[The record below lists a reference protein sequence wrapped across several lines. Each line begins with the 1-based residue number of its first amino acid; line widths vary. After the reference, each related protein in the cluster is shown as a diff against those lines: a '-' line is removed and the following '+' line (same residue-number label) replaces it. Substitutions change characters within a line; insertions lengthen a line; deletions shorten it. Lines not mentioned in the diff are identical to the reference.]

1 MVSYDPSAAAA
12 RERGVSRRRLLGA
25 AGATAF
31 GITALFVYPTSHGAS
46 LASGGSAAT
55 PVGLTGTSGGSSS
68 SGSSGSAGTSGSA
81 GSSGGSA
88 GSAGSDG
95 TFTGGTAQTR
105 WGPVQVQ
112 ITVSGGK
119 ITAADVVQVP
129 QDNPR
134 DQEINSYA
142 VPVLNSEVV
151 QAQSAQIDT
160 VSGATVTSDGYL
172 QSLQSAID
180 AAGLG

>member
-1 MVSYDPSAAAA
+1 MVTYDPAAVAA

-31 GITALFVYPTSHGAS
+31 GVAVLFVYPTSHGTS
-46 LASGGSAAT
+46 LASGRAGTAGT
-55 PVGLTGTSGGSSS
+55 VGLTGTASGAAGAA
-68 SGSSGSAGTSGSA
+68 SGSSGSAGAAGSSGSA
-81 GSSGGSA
+81 GSG
-88 GSAGSDG
+88 DG
-95 TFTGGTAQTR
+95 TFTGDTVQTR

-112 ITVSGGK
+112 IIVSGGK

-180 AAGLG
+180 AAHLG

>member
-31 GITALFVYPTSHGAS
+31 GITALFVYPTSHGTS
-46 LASGGSAAT
+46 LASGQIGTVGTA
-55 PVGLTGTSGGSSS
+55 GLTGTASGGAA
-68 SGSSGSAGTSGSA
+68 SGSSGSAGGSST
-81 GSSGGSA
+81 GSGGS
-88 GSAGSDG
+88 GDG
-95 TFTGGTAQTR
+95 VFTGDTVQTQ

-112 ITVSGGK
+112 IRVSGGK
-119 ITAADVVQVP
+119 ITDAGVVQVP
-129 QDNPR
+129 QGNSR
-134 DQEINSYA
+134 DLEINSYA

-180 AAGLG
+180 SASLG

>member
-1 MVSYDPSAAAA
+1 MVSYDPAAAAA

-31 GITALFVYPTSHGAS
+31 GIAALFVYPTSHGAS
-46 LASGGSAAT
+46 LAAGPIGTVGTA
-55 PVGLTGTSGGSSS
+55 GLTGTASGGAG
-68 SGSSGSAGTSGSA
+68 SGSSGSAGGSSTTSGS
-81 GSSGGSA
+81 GGS
-88 GSAGSDG
+88 GDG
-95 TFTGGTAQTR
+95 TFTGDTVQTR

-112 ITVSGGK
+112 IRVSGGK
-119 ITAADVVQVP
+119 ITDAGVVQVP
-129 QDNPR
+129 QGNSR
-134 DQEINSYA
+134 DLEINSYA

-180 AAGLG
+180 AAHLG

>member
-31 GITALFVYPTSHGAS
+31 GVAALFVYPTSHGAS
-46 LASGGSAAT
+46 LAGGPIGTVGTA
-55 PVGLTGTSGGSSS
+55 GLTGTAPGGAAG
-68 SGSSGSAGTSGSA
+68 SGSSGASGSSGTSGGTSGS
-81 GSSGGSA
+81 G
-88 GSAGSDG
+88 DG
-95 TFTGGTAQTR
+95 TFTGDTVQTR

-112 ITVSGGK
+112 IRVSGGK
-119 ITAADVVQVP
+119 ITDAGVVQVP
-129 QDNPR
+129 QNNQR
-134 DQEINSYA
+134 DLEINSYA

-180 AAGLG
+180 AANLG

>member
-1 MVSYDPSAAAA
+1 MVSHEPSAAAA

-25 AGATAF
+25 VGATAF
-31 GITALFVYPTSHGAS
+31 GITALFVYPTSRGAS
-46 LASGGSAAT
+46 LATGSGAAS
-55 PVGLTGTSGGSSS
+55 PVAVAGTAPSTSGG
-68 SGSSGSAGTSGSA
+68 TA
-81 GSSGGSA
+81 GSSA
-88 GSAGSDG
+88 G
-95 TFTGGTAQTR
+95 TFTGDAVQTR
-105 WGPVQVQ
+105 WGPVQVR

-129 QDNPR
+129 QGNPR

-180 AAGLG
+180 AAQLG

>member
-1 MVSYDPSAAAA
+1 MVTSEPSASA
-12 RERGVSRRRLLGA
+12 RERGVSRRRLLAA

-31 GITALFVYPTSHGAS
+31 GVAAIAVYPTSHGQS
-46 LASGGSAAT
+46 LASGPSLPSSSAAG
-55 PVGLTGTSGGSSS
+55 GLAGASAASGAAG
-68 SGSSGSAGTSGSA
+68 SGSGASG
-81 GSSGGSA
+81 
-88 GSAGSDG
+88 DG
-95 TFTGGTAQTR
+95 TFTGDTVQTR

-112 ITVSGGK
+112 ISVSGGK

-129 QDNPR
+129 QNNPR
-134 DQEINSYA
+134 DVEINSYA

-180 AAGLG
+180 AANLG